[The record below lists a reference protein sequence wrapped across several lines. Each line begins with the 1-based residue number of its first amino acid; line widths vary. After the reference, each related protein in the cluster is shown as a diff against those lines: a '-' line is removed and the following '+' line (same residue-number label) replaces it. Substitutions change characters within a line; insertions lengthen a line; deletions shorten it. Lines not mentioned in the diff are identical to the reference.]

1 MKTILI
7 LCVRSLIAAAI
18 LLRVNLFAGDEK
30 EKIVRD
36 TNGKVVA
43 IINQT
48 ATGVT
53 VRNASGAVVESREKS
68 GNTLIVRD
76 TAGAVIRK
84 EDQKADKDKA
94 RK

>member
-7 LCVRSLIAAAI
+7 LCVLCV
-18 LLRVNLFAGDEK
+18 LRVNCFAGDDK

-43 IINQT
+43 TINQT

-53 VRNASGAVVESREKS
+53 VRNA
-68 GNTLIVRD
+68 
-76 TAGAVIRK
+76 AGAVIESRQRSGNTITVRDAAGSVIRK
-84 EDQKADKDKA
+84 EEKA